1 MTGKDVP
8 MSDTRNDLPLGFSAG
23 AAAAGFK
30 KAGRDDLGLI
40 VSDRPAVLAGLF
52 TTNAF
57 KAAPVQVCQQ
67 TLREY
72 GTCRAVLANSGQAN
86 ACTGD
91 EGLENCLETRRMV
104 AALTGLA
111 PHEIMPMSTGVIGDQ
126 LKMDRWR
133 EAVPSLVESLGS
145 RDAEGFTRAFM
156 TTDAFPKFASITVP
170 LSGGTVRLTGMA
182 KGAGMICPN
191 MATMLAVML
200 TDADVDRETWQAMF
214 ARAVDKTFN
223 RVSVDGDTS
232 TNDTILGLAN
242 GASGIRAEGE
252 DAALLEKGLTDIL
265 GQISYMLVKDGE
277 GASKVMHI
285 TVSGAASDED
295 ACRIARTVGHSQ
307 LVKTA
312 IYART
317 PTGAASWPL
326 WAAAGPRWTPAAC
339 AWCSAASS
347 VSATASPS
355 TATRKPSFPSCSRP
369 PTSRWRSIWVWA
381 TAATICAPPTSA
393 TNTSA
398 STPITARKRESFF
411 MRGEG
416 GPLLAPKGPPSP
428 LKLPPSSPNALYQRE
443 AEKHGIAVLP
453 RLSFFVTDI
462 SPAIPAALPQLP
474 PRQSGLPYK
483 RSSYTARQQ
492 PPVFP
497 ASDILT
503 FPHLLPLC

>member
-1 MTGKDVP
+1 MQGKIPAFFSSFSSRKPMTGKDVP

-72 GTCRAVLANSGQAN
+72 GTCRAVLVNSGQAN

-133 EAVPSLVESLGS
+133 EAVPSLVESLDS

-232 TNDTILGLAN
+232 TNDMVAVLAN
-242 GASGIRAEGE
+242 GMAGNQEITVDGPDF
-252 DAALLEKGLTDIL
+252 DAFMKALNTVTVHLCRSIAG
-265 GQISYMLVKDGE
+265 DGE
-277 GASKVMHI
+277 GATKLLECV
-285 TVSGAASDED
+285 V
-295 ACRIARTVGHSQ
+295 
-307 LVKTA
+307 
-312 IYART
+312 
-317 PTGAASWPL
+317 TGAAEESVAKTVAKSVICSSL
-326 WAAAGPRWTPAAC
+326 TKAAMFGADANWGRVLC
-339 AWCSAASS
+339 AIGYSG
-347 VSATASPS
+347 
-355 TATRKPSFPSCSRP
+355 
-369 PTSRWRSIWVWA
+369 
-381 TAATICAPPTSA
+381 AP
-393 TNTSA
+393 
-398 STPITARKRESFF
+398 
-411 MRGEG
+411 
-416 GPLLAPKGPPSP
+416 
-428 LKLPPSSPNALYQRE
+428 
-443 AEKHGIAVLP
+443 V
-453 RLSFFVTDI
+453 DI
-462 SPAIPAALPQLP
+462 HKVDVAFKSPAGTVEVCKNGAGIEFSEEEAKKVLLEKEITIQVELN
-474 PRQSGLPYK
+474 SG
-483 RSSYTARQQ
+483 TAGA
-492 PPVFP
+492 V
-497 ASDILT
+497 AWGCDLT
-503 FPHLLPLC
+503 YEYVKINGDYRT